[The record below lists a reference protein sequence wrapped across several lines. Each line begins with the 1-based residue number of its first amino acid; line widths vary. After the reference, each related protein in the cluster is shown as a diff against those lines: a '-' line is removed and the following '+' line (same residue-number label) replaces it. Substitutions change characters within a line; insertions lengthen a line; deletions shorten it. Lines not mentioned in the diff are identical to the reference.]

1 MCHFIGRVRREVKI
15 YKLIEDGEDEVW
27 FLKWLMKRICDLPRK
42 GTMVINSCLVEFGKL
57 NLRSLDQSRL
67 VLDLKNSNECK
78 KYARIWIGCTSFVK
92 ILVIN

>member
-1 MCHFIGRVRREVKI
+1 
-15 YKLIEDGEDEVW
+15 
-27 FLKWLMKRICDLPRK
+27 
-42 GTMVINSCLVEFGKL
+42 MVINSCLVEFGKL